1 LTGSRQE
8 KERTEK
14 EIKEGRGKMK
24 PRGDSCCG
32 QTASAPVL
40 SEWFV
45 GRSPAFI
52 RIKQAAFNVASR
64 RSTVLILGQ
73 TGTGKQMLAQYIHR
87 LSPRRRQPFIP
98 VDCLALT
105 ETLFES
111 ELFGHVKGAFTGAIS
126 DSLGFVRAAD
136 GGTLFLDEIGDLSP
150 RLQGKLL
157 RLLQEQEVVA
167 VGDIHPHKVDVRV
180 IAATNKNLTDLVSQ
194 GAFREDL
201 FFRLGVVILT
211 LPPLRERAE
220 DIPVLADHFLR
231 RQAQLYGETK
241 KTLSPAAAGALLHYS
256 WPGNIRQL
264 SNVIEHAH
272 ILTEGEMI
280 EPEALPALL
289 QRSIPECDK
298 EGPPLTLEE
307 IERHAIVHALRQ
319 TGHCKAAAARLLH
332 VNIQR
337 LNRLIERLHIPLP

>member
-1 LTGSRQE
+1 
-8 KERTEK
+8 
-14 EIKEGRGKMK
+14 MK
-24 PRGDSCCG
+24 PTGEYGYG
-32 QTASAPVL
+32 QTAPAPAS

-45 GRSPAFI
+45 GRSSSFA
-52 RIKQAAFNVASR
+52 RIKQAAFNVAPR
-64 RSTVLILGQ
+64 RSTILILGQ

-87 LSPRRRQPFIP
+87 LSPRRRQPFVP

-111 ELFGHVKGAFTGAIS
+111 ELFGHVKGAFTGAVC

-180 IAATNKNLTDLVSQ
+180 IAATNKNLTDLVRK

-201 FFRLGVVILT
+201 FFRLSVVTMT
-211 LPPLRERAE
+211 LPPLRERTE
-220 DIPVLADHFLR
+220 DILVLADHFLR
-231 RQAQLYGETK
+231 RQAELYGESK
-241 KTLSPAAAGALLHYS
+241 KTLSPAAERALLHYS

-264 SNVIEHAH
+264 ANVIEHAH
-272 ILTEGEMI
+272 ILTEGELI
-280 EPEALPALL
+280 EPEALPAPL
-289 QRSIPECDK
+289 QRSTPESD
-298 EGPPLTLEE
+298 EEAASLTLEE
-307 IERHAIVHALRQ
+307 IERRAIINALRQ
-319 TGHCKAAAARLLH
+319 TKYCKAAAARLLH

-337 LNRLIERLHIPLP
+337 LNRLIERLHVPLA